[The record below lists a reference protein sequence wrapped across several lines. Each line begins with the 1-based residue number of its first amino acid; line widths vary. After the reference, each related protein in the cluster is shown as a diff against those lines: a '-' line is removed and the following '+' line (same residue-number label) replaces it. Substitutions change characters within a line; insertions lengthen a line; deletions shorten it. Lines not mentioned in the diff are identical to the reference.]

1 MTSADEEVRQIYKAR
16 EGRRRV
22 AEFLE
27 DRLEARLIRAYS
39 HAQTDAF

>member
-1 MTSADEEVRQIYKAR
+1 MRQLYKAG

-22 AEFLE
+22 AEFLDSE